1 MKRIVSCIL
10 AAAICAQAG
19 LFAQANEPS
28 EDYVLEQARDQY
40 SSSTTLDSQDAG
52 QQTQYPVAVIEAGN
66 LTISISERQ
75 ETPASERNGYPY
87 TPFVL
92 SLVPGLSS
100 PLGMWD
106 SSFSLGTIGSITGSV
121 YGLQASGVFN
131 IADGDIGGFQGAGVF
146 NIASGSVHGF
156 QGAGVFNLAEQV
168 NGFQGA
174 GVFNMA
180 QTVSVAQVAGV
191 FNMADELD
199 GVQAAGVFNVAGKA
213 DGVMAAGVINVA
225 DKAKGVMIAP
235 INIADEL
242 DGLAIGFL
250 NFIGNGIHDLSVDY
264 QFDTDMMYLT
274 YRSGTPQGY
283 AVFYAGQPADK
294 LFLSS
299 EDLSI
304 GAGLGHRLRILFLTA
319 DIEGCVELPIDPD
332 RLHEAAETG
341 NPELLPWSEA
351 FGSLRVSF
359 GFGQRRGFG
368 AYLGIKTDIAFAGS
382 GQIPQHLRSS
392 YGESAPKALALFG
405 ENFELWPKLFLG
417 LKF

>member
-19 LFAQANEPS
+19 LFAQENEPS
-28 EDYVLEQARDQY
+28 EDYVLQQARDKY
-40 SSSTTLDSQDAG
+40 SSSNTRDSGVAA
-52 QQTQYPVAVIEAGN
+52 QQTQDPVAVIEAGN

-75 ETPASERNGYPY
+75 DKPAASASKHPY

-92 SLVPGLSS
+92 SFVPGLSS
-100 PLGMWD
+100 PFGIWD
-106 SSFSLGTIGSITGSV
+106 TSLSLGSIGSITGSV
-121 YGLQASGVFN
+121 YGLQVSGVFN

-146 NIASGSVHGF
+146 NIASGSV
-156 QGAGVFNLAEQV
+156 

-180 QTVSVAQVAGV
+180 EEANGFQGAGV
-191 FNMADELD
+191 FNMARKVSVAQLAGVFNIADELD
-199 GVQAAGVFNVAGKA
+199 GVQAAGVLNIADKA

-225 DKAKGVMIAP
+225 GKAKGVMIAP
-235 INIADEL
+235 INVADEL

-264 QFDTDMMYLT
+264 QFDTDMTYLT

-283 AVFYAGQPADK
+283 AVFYAGQPASK
-294 LFLSS
+294 LFMNS
-299 EDLSI
+299 EDISI

-319 DIEGCVELPIDPD
+319 DLEACVELPIDPD
-332 RLHEAAETG
+332 RLYEAAERG

-368 AYLGIKTDIAFAGS
+368 AYFGIKTDVALAGS
-382 GQIPQHLRSS
+382 GQVPLHLRSS
-392 YGESAPKALALFG
+392 YGESAPRPLSLFG
-405 ENFELWPKLFLG
+405 ENFELWPKLFIG
-417 LKF
+417 IKF